1 MIRLA
6 LEHGMLAVVDMQWQ
20 NSYLK
25 YHLLV
30 TWNEM
35 PSEEKALV
43 DWVPANH
50 YGENEENKDQIW
62 MAVSAYTGEL

>member
-6 LEHGMLAVVDMQWQ
+6 LEHGMLAVLDMQWQ

-43 DWVPANH
+43 D
-50 YGENEENKDQIW
+50 
-62 MAVSAYTGEL
+62 